1 MKIDIRDVEAV
12 RALQPV
18 DAALY
23 LRAGG
28 WESVESKN
36 SRVAI
41 WAKTVEQEEYEVLL
55 PMEPAVGDYALR
67 MGELLQVLSVA
78 EKRSQNEVYR
88 DLLSVSTDVIRI
100 RIADPELSDGT
111 IPIEEHALI
120 AQKARDLILAGAC
133 AATESR
139 AVWHKRKPQQ
149 AIDHVRRVRI
159 GQTERGSYVVTVMSR
174 VPPELHGQ
182 VGKLFET
189 DTPYE
194 RRVTETLANSLF
206 ALNNA
211 AQQAA
216 VTQTMAAFDEAVPLG
231 VNSNLC
237 EAVAGLWA
245 GDETQRN
252 LEISFS
258 WAPARP
264 VAAGM
269 VRKVLFSQDRLPI
282 IREAARQLRERA
294 PITEFELI
302 GPVLRLE
309 RGDGA
314 ATGMVTVIGM
324 LDGRPIRI
332 AAELGDPDYHNA
344 VQAHDQ
350 GKAIRMFGTL
360 QKEGRGFSLRQPSE
374 ISVVEE

>member
-12 RALQPV
+12 RAIQPV

-28 WESVESKN
+28 WDSTNSSD

-41 WAKTVEQEEYEVLL
+41 WKKSVERETFEVLL
-55 PMEPAVGDYALR
+55 PMEPALGDYAIR

-78 EKRSQNEVYR
+78 ENRAQNEVYR
-88 DLLSVSTDVIRI
+88 DLLTVSADVIRI
-100 RIADPELSDGT
+100 RIDDPELSDGT
-111 IPIEEHALI
+111 IPIEEHAQI
-120 AQKARDLILAGAC
+120 AQKARDLVLAGAC

-159 GQTERGSYVVTVMSR
+159 GQTERGSYIVTVMSR
-174 VPPELHGQ
+174 VPPVLHGHA
-182 VGKLFET
+182 GMLFET
-189 DTPYE
+189 EAPFE
-194 RRVTETLANSLF
+194 RRVTEMLANSLL

-211 AQQAA
+211 AQNAA
-216 VTQTMAAFDEAVPLG
+216 VTQAMDAFDQAVSLG

-237 EAVAGLWA
+237 EAVVGLWA
-245 GDETQRN
+245 GDETHRN

-264 VAAGM
+264 AASGA

-294 PITEFELI
+294 PVPEFELM

-309 RGDGA
+309 RAEGA
-314 ATGMVTVIGM
+314 AAGTVTVIGIV
-324 LDGRPIRI
+324 DGRTTRVST
-332 AAELGDPDYHNA
+332 ELGDPDYHNA

-360 QKEGRGFSLRQPSE
+360 QKEGRGYSLRQPSE

>member
-1 MKIDIRDVEAV
+1 M
-12 RALQPV
+12 RAIQPV

-23 LRAGG
+23 LRATG
-28 WESVESKN
+28 WEAVDSKD
-36 SRVAI
+36 SRVAV
-41 WAKTVEQEEYEVLL
+41 WSKTAENEEFEVLL
-55 PMEPAVGDYALR
+55 PMEPSLGDFALR
-67 MGELLQVLSVA
+67 MGELLQVLSIA
-78 EKRSQNEVYR
+78 ENRSQSEVYR
-88 DLLSVSTDVIRI
+88 DLLTVSSDVIRI

-111 IPIEEHALI
+111 IPIEEHAQI

-133 AATESR
+133 AATELR

-174 VPPELHGQ
+174 VPPELHGIG
-182 VGKLFET
+182 GKLFET
-189 DTPYE
+189 DSPFE
-194 RRVTETLANSLF
+194 RRVTETLANSLV

-211 AQQAA
+211 SQQAA
-216 VTQTMAAFDEAVPLG
+216 VRQTMDAFEQAVPFG

-245 GDETQRN
+245 GDETQRS

-258 WAPARP
+258 WAPSRP
-264 VAAGM
+264 VAAGA
-269 VRKVLFSQDRLPI
+269 VRRVLFSQDRLPI

-294 PITEFELI
+294 PVPEFELF

-309 RGDGA
+309 RADGA
-314 ATGMVTVIGM
+314 TAGTVTVIGVV
-324 LDGRPIRI
+324 DGRTVRV
-332 AAELGDPDYHNA
+332 AAELGDPDYHNI

-350 GKAIRMFGTL
+350 GKAIRMSGTL
-360 QKEGRGFSLRQPSE
+360 QKEGRGFSLRYPTDITVIDE
-374 ISVVEE
+374 

>member
-12 RALQPV
+12 RAIQPV

-28 WESVESKN
+28 WGSVDSRD

-41 WAKTVEQEEYEVLL
+41 WMKTVESEEYEVLL

-78 EKRSQNEVYR
+78 ENRSQNEVYR
-88 DLLSVSTDVIRI
+88 DLLSVSSDVIRI

-111 IPIEEHALI
+111 IPIEEHAQI
-120 AQKARDLILAGAC
+120 AQKARDMILAGAC

-149 AIDHVRRVRI
+149 AIDHVRKVRI
-159 GQTERGSYVVTVMSR
+159 GQTERGSYVVTVLSR

-182 VGKLFET
+182 FGKLFET

-194 RRVTETLANSLF
+194 RRVTETLANSLV
-206 ALNNA
+206 ALNDA

-216 VTQTMAAFDEAVPLG
+216 VRQSMEAFDKAVALG

-264 VAAGM
+264 MVANA

-294 PITEFELI
+294 PVPEFELM

-309 RGDGA
+309 RAEGA
-314 ATGMVTVIGM
+314 ATGTVTVIG
-324 LDGRPIRI
+324 LVDGHTVRI
-332 AAELGDPDYHNA
+332 ATELGDPAYHNA

-360 QKEGRGFSLRQPSE
+360 QKEGRGYSLRQPSE
-374 ISVVEE
+374 ISVVED

>member
-28 WESVESKN
+28 WESVDSKN
-36 SRVAI
+36 TRVAI

-78 EKRSQNEVYR
+78 ENRSQNEVYR

-264 VAAGM
+264 VAAGA

-282 IREAARQLRERA
+282 IREAARQLRQRT

-309 RGDGA
+309 RADGA

-332 AAELGDPDYHNA
+332 AAELDDPDYHNA
-344 VQAHDQ
+344 VQAHD
-350 GKAIRMFGTL
+350 
-360 QKEGRGFSLRQPSE
+360 
-374 ISVVEE
+374 